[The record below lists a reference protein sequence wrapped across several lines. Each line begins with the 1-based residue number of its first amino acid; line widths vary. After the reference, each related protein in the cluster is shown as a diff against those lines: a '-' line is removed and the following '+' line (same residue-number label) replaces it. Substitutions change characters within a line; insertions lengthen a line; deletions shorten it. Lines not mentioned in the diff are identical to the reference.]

1 MTCYNMGMEL
11 GLRFLIL
18 FGIVVLATGI
28 VRGRSSVTRSY
39 HLERNADI
47 LRHQIAQLVAE
58 NKALDAEI
66 TKIKKSSSYARKVLR
81 DKYHLLDNGEN
92 IMFFAD

>member
-58 NKALDAEI
+58 
-66 TKIKKSSSYARKVLR
+66 TKLWTRKLR
-81 DKYHLLDNGEN
+81 K
-92 IMFFAD
+92 

>member
-1 MTCYNMGMEL
+1 MEL
-11 GLRFLIL
+11 GLRLLIL

-28 VRGRSSVTRSY
+28 VRGRSSISHSY
-39 HLERNADI
+39 HLERNANI
-47 LRHQIAQLVAE
+47 LRRQIAQLVAE
-58 NKALDAEI
+58 NVVLEAEI
-66 TKIKKSSSYARKVLR
+66 TRMKESSSYARKVLR